1 MNVQI
6 PCRFVETKRKYEN
19 HFTIAIFKTSKKNIP
34 EEFLDKNERR
44 RKITV
49 SVKGYDIPTPKEY
62 DVLINGDF
70 KVEPVYG
77 YTIVVNSAQIIQP
90 TDVEGIQ
97 QYLIDFVDG
106 IGPKVAQKMTETFG
120 DETLKVLENN
130 PERLSEVP
138 RLRKSSIDKILVSYE
153 KTKGN
158 SELIK
163 LLTPFG
169 ITSKTAMDIKMFFQK
184 RDRKVSAVKQLKE
197 NPFVLSE
204 INGLSFD
211 TLDAISSRFNCD
223 PAHKDRIVACIID
236 ELKMVQTNGHLY
248 LPQRRLL
255 DSVLKR
261 LNDGFYQQVVY
272 YDDVKQVMFD
282 MARIGRLCGDYGNAY
297 LPGNYY
303 FEKKSAEMINGFLNA
318 KSNDNM
324 QTDAFITLV
333 ERKFGI
339 ELAPKQAEAVKMAVN
354 NQLSIIVGCAGT
366 GKTTVLKAILQV
378 LYKRGYK
385 PEDIVLAAPTGK
397 AAQRM
402 AEATGHHANT
412 IHSTLGLKADIDDK
426 PEDIEALDAKMLI
439 IDEFSM
445 TDMYVTYRI
454 LSAVNPEKTKLLF
467 LGDTAQL
474 PSVGAGNVLHEL
486 VRSCKVPY
494 TKLDVIYRQSFDN
507 VIIKNASN
515 IRYGIRSVITND
527 NFKIIE
533 EPSPQQAVDTITR
546 LYLQA
551 INDHGFEN
559 VVVLSPLKKKGV
571 CATNALN
578 KTLQEA
584 VNPPSSDKAEHKVGK
599 NLFRVNDRVMQNKN
613 ITVLDSK
620 SNEVQI
626 CNGDTGY
633 IKSISKSDGGYTF
646 CIDFGFGRLVD
657 FSFEDMFN
665 VELAYAVTIHKSQG
679 SQYTD
684 VIIPMLDYFDN
695 MLYRNLLYTGVTRA
709 TENVTIVGSRDC
721 VYRCIDN
728 NRIVRRNTNL
738 GNRIKNLQKEEVS

>member
-6 PCRFVETKRKYEN
+6 PCRFVETKRKYDN
-19 HFTIAIFKTSKKNIP
+19 HFTIAIFKTSKKYIP

-44 RKITV
+44 RKITI

-62 DVLINGDF
+62 DVLINGNF

-106 IGPKVAQKMTETFG
+106 IGPKVAKNLTETFG
-120 DETLKVLENN
+120 EETLKVLENN

-138 RLRKSSIDKILVSYE
+138 RLRKNSIDKILVSYE
-153 KTKGN
+153 KTKDN

-163 LLTPFG
+163 MLSPFG
-169 ITSKTAMDIKMFFQK
+169 ITSKTALDIKLFFQK
-184 RDRKVSAVKQLKE
+184 RDRKVSAVEQLKE

-204 INGLSFD
+204 INGLSFQ
-211 TLDAISSRFNCD
+211 TLDAISSRFGCN
-223 PAHKDRIVACIID
+223 PANNDRIAACIID

-272 YDDVKQVMFD
+272 YEDVKRVMFD

-303 FEKKSAEMINGFLNA
+303 FEKKSAEMINAFLNT

-324 QTDAFITLV
+324 QTDAYITLV
-333 ERKFGI
+333 ERKLGI
-339 ELAPKQAEAVKMAVN
+339 ELAPKQSEAVRMAVN

-366 GKTTVLKAILQV
+366 GKTTVLKALLQV

-402 AEATGHHANT
+402 AEATGHPANT
-412 IHSTLGLKADIDDK
+412 IHSTLGLRADIDDK

-454 LSAVNPEKTKLLF
+454 LSAVDPEKTKLLF

-494 TKLDVIYRQSFDN
+494 TMLDVIYRQSFDN
-507 VIIKNASN
+507 VIVKNASN

-527 NFKIIE
+527 NFKVVGEELPQRVADII
-533 EPSPQQAVDTITR
+533 TG
-546 LYLQA
+546 LYTESVCK
-551 INDHGFEN
+551 HGFEN
-559 VVVLSPLKKKGV
+559 VVVLSPLKKKGT

-578 KTLQEA
+578 KQIQEA
-584 VNPPSSDKAEHKVGK
+584 VNPASPDKAERKVGK
-599 NLFRVNDRVMQNKN
+599 NLFRVNDRIMQNKN
-613 ITVLDSK
+613 INVLDISGK
-620 SNEVQI
+620 EVQI

-633 IKSISKSDGGYTF
+633 IKSINKNDGVITF
-646 CIDFGFGRLVD
+646 RIDFGFDRVVD

-679 SQYTD
+679 SQYND

-709 TENVTIVGSRDC
+709 TENVTIVGSIDC

-728 NRIVRRNTNL
+728 NRIVKRNTNL
-738 GNRIKNLQKEEVS
+738 GNRIKDLQKEEVS